1 VTFNS
6 PSSDST
12 DDAAIEIAEFRE
24 LRATIRQR
32 GTARAFVALITFVS
46 WGGLCFAALHYGH
59 PAAALVP
66 LVVLAAGFEIGLALH
81 VGAERIGR
89 YLFVRYE
96 GSGRTPKWETSVAAL
111 GQTPAAATPR
121 MQPLLQT
128 AFAAAVLVNLGCGV
142 LTRWL
147 VFDLAAF
154 RAPSIWVTA
163 AAHVAVLLRI
173 RRAVSQAAGQ
183 RARDAAAFSD
193 IAQTRGQ

>member
-1 VTFNS
+1 
-6 PSSDST
+6 
-12 DDAAIEIAEFRE
+12 
-24 LRATIRQR
+24 
-32 GTARAFVALITFVS
+32 
-46 WGGLCFAALHYGH
+46 
-59 PAAALVP
+59 
-66 LVVLAAGFEIGLALH
+66 
-81 VGAERIGR
+81 
-89 YLFVRYE
+89 
-96 GSGRTPKWETSVAAL
+96 
-111 GQTPAAATPR
+111 

-147 VFDLAAF
+147 VFDLAAL